1 MLQLALSAVIW
12 DENLS
17 QTSQLKVHPV
27 QLETTVF
34 LSDAMLAETICI
46 FFLKHLKCLIMKRVI
61 LGAALMLTMV
71 LSPAQASDL
80 LMLGSSKTVVQLEA
94 AELIGEQKKRYAQF
108 TRNTDFYGA
117 FAASRSTG
125 AWASQSS
132 ANLQH
137 SKEIAVNWCNNF
149 TPTNDCRVISV
160 ILSANMNSKTQ
171 KAVGLTPS
179 HQKYIKKQYLK
190 KSVQNANRYSA
201 LAGNS
206 LYVVSRTRRSFRDR
220 AISDALSDC
229 RRYTSRLKGTEGLER
244 YSVLQKAGALECKI
258 LHVTEPK

>member
-1 MLQLALSAVIW
+1 
-12 DENLS
+12 
-17 QTSQLKVHPV
+17 
-27 QLETTVF
+27 
-34 LSDAMLAETICI
+34 
-46 FFLKHLKCLIMKRVI
+46 MKRVI
-61 LGAALMLTMV
+61 LGAALILTTV

-80 LMLGSSKTVVQLEA
+80 VMLGNAKKVIQLEA

-108 TRNTDFYGA
+108 TKNTDFYGA
-117 FAASRSTG
+117 FAVSRSTE
-125 AWASQSS
+125 AWAIQSS

-137 SKEIAVNWCNNF
+137 SKEIAVNWCNKF
-149 TPTNDCRVISV
+149 TPANDCRVISV
-160 ILSANMNSKTQ
+160 ILSADMNPNTH
-171 KAVGLTPS
+171 KAVGLTPG
-179 HQKYIKKQYLK
+179 HQMYIKNQYLK

-229 RRYTSRLKGTEGLER
+229 RIYTSRLKGTEGPER